1 MCLGVSVANFKEVK
15 QWIAQGNGFSVE
27 VKVWEMSGGIFIWN
41 VYAYIF
47 QKHPI
52 FDDNQA
58 INNLPFHGGA
68 TYDNESVNQPL
79 GSHSEHRQAVTK
91 VKKVGC
97 DYNHLGDNYF
107 NSLDGSKGIPSDI
120 ERDAKELFDFLEN
133 YKGGERG

>member
-1 MCLGVSVANFKEVK
+1 MANFKEVK
-15 QWIAQGNGFSVE
+15 QWFARGNSFSVE
-27 VKVWEMSGGIFIWN
+27 VKVWKISGETFIWN
-41 VYAYIF
+41 IYANVF
-47 QKHPI
+47 EKHPI

-58 INNLPFHGGA
+58 INNLPFHGGVS
-68 TYDNESVNQPL
+68 YDRESVNQPL
-79 GSHSEHRQAVTK
+79 GGVRYDFQAVTK

-133 YKGGERG
+133 YQGDERG

>member
-1 MCLGVSVANFKEVK
+1 MANFKENK
-15 QWIAQGNGFSVE
+15 QWIAQGNNFSIE

-52 FDDNQA
+52 FEDNQA
-58 INNLPFHGGA
+58 INSLPFHGGVS
-68 TYDNESVNQPL
+68 YDSESVNQPL
-79 GSHSEHRQAVTK
+79 GGVRYDFQAVTK

-97 DYNHLGDNYF
+97 DYNHLADNYF

-133 YKGGERG
+133 YKGDERG